1 MEEVKKEI
9 QILFI
14 PKAAEDYKHLNGS
27 QKKSVNK
34 EIEKLKTNP
43 FADGALGNKDN
54 IDLTGF
60 YKMYACNKSVR
71 IVYRLITPEKVEIVE
86 SLGIGKRDKLKIY
99 KTVVGDRLNNLK

>member
-14 PKAAEDYKHLNGS
+14 PAAAEDYKNLDGS

-43 FADGALGNKDN
+43 FTDGELENKDN
-54 IDLTGF
+54 VDLTGF
-60 YKMYACNKSVR
+60 YKMYACNKSIR

-86 SLGIGKRDKLKIY
+86 IWGIGKRDKLKIY
-99 KTVVGDRLNNLK
+99 KTVRDRLNKSK